1 MKSFLVFAGS
11 LLAAGLL
18 GAQSSPK
25 PPPEAR
31 QFDFWIGDW
40 EVTQPDG
47 KKAGE
52 NRIESISAGWG
63 LLENW
68 NGAGGGV
75 GKSLNTWLPDRKQ
88 WRQFWVGNG
97 EALELTGGLNG
108 QGEMVLTGMTST
120 ASGATQLER
129 ITWTPRADGSV
140 RQHWQQSVDGGAT
153 WTTAFDGLYRKK
165 TR

>member
-25 PPPEAR
+25 PPLEAR

-75 GKSLNTWLPDRKQ
+75 GKSLNTWLSDRKQ

-120 ASGATQLER
+120 
-129 ITWTPRADGSV
+129 
-140 RQHWQQSVDGGAT
+140 
-153 WTTAFDGLYRKK
+153 
-165 TR
+165 